1 MKKIIE
7 ICKKYSMISEERF
20 KNNINSV
27 KKIQKKNILG
37 DIVEIGVWKGGSL
50 LSMILEYEKYQENN
64 RTFHLYDTFSG
75 MTDPTVHDKD
85 LWNNQAE
92 LLLKYD
98 GTKDVIKAAAGL
110 EEVKANISNYTK
122 YEKIQYHQGDI
133 LKNEYYPDKIA
144 ILRLDTDWY
153 ESTKFELDNFYDKVS
168 VGGIIIVDD
177 YGHWQGCKQAV
188 DEFLAKHPK
197 IKIKKTDYTGIWFAK
212 D

>member
-37 DIVEIGVWKGGSL
+37 DIVEIGVWKGGSI

-85 LWNNQAE
+85 LWNNQADV
-92 LLLKYD
+92 LLKYD
-98 GTKDVIKAAAGL
+98 GTKDVIKAAAEL
-110 EEVKANISNYTK
+110 EEVKANISNHTK

-133 LKNEYYPDKIA
+133 LKNEYYPNEIA

-153 ESTKFELDNFYDKVS
+153 ESTKFELENFYDKVS
-168 VGGIIIVDD
+168 VGGIVIVDD

-197 IKIKKTDYTGIWFAK
+197 IKIKKTDYTGIWFTK